1 VVALVLA
8 TFDMLVHTRDAW
20 TSLVPC
26 AMHTMLEQPQDAAT
40 TVFEKLKNMAPR
52 PVAQDGKIVA
62 RKDGTRTLV
71 DVESLKAY
79 YASLPV
85 KQ

>member
-52 PVAQDGKIVA
+52 PVA
-62 RKDGTRTLV
+62 
-71 DVESLKAY
+71 
-79 YASLPV
+79 
-85 KQ
+85 